1 MAENAICFQVC
12 YIVNNGFGF
21 LFKIY
26 GFHFM
31 KRLLIIF
38 LSLLLSSP
46 LWAERLVIGT
56 SPFDPPM
63 EIQTAKNNMFSG
75 FEIDLVNEVCRRI
88 QATCVFEPMS
98 FEDIMKAVSAGK
110 VDLGMDGF
118 FITPERMKQY
128 LFTQPYL
135 QTKAQLLS
143 LRDPQINAATING
156 RTVGVEKGTV
166 FKELLLKLYANIDVV
181 EYDNQQEILEALSD
195 GKIDLVMLDFIG
207 ATYWV
212 NNSQGGFQLV
222 GAPMPFGFGYG
233 IMANF
238 NKAALISRINKAL
251 EDIENDGTYLA
262 IYSRYF

>member
-1 MAENAICFQVC
+1 
-12 YIVNNGFGF
+12 
-21 LFKIY
+21 
-26 GFHFM
+26 M
-31 KRLLIIF
+31 KQLLILF

-63 EIQTAKNNMFSG
+63 EIQTAKNNIFSG

-98 FEDIMKAVSAGK
+98 FKEIMEAVAAGK

-118 FITPERMKQY
+118 FITEERMKHY

-143 LRDPQINAATING
+143 LRNPQINAATING
-156 RTVGVEKGTV
+156 KTIGVEKGTV
-166 FKELLLKLYANIDVV
+166 FKELLLKLYGNVNVI
-181 EYDNQQEILEALSD
+181 EYNNQQEILEALSD
-195 GKIDLVMLDFIG
+195 RKIDLVMFDFIG

-222 GAPMPFGFGYG
+222 GPSMPFGFGYG
-233 IMANF
+233 IMAQF

-251 EDIENDGTYLA
+251 DDMENDGTYLA